1 MTHDADASAVK
12 PTVIDLDPDEVTV
25 ERDGSSPPH
34 SPPHVDE
41 AQPKPVQKR
50 ASSYGSVAFVA
61 ALAIG
66 AVGGGWLYRDMLST
80 YFPDDN
86 VKALSERVDV
96 LGKGHEAV
104 AGQVQ
109 ALDRLAAQLT
119 ADVNA
124 LEAAASTAS
133 TESRA
138 LADGLAATKSG
149 VAALQA
155 TVDETKSAIAG
166 LASNPPPA
174 VAGGTLPDGVI
185 TADVA
190 QRLAALEQDVAALK
204 AQKSGVTDAAA
215 LTQTLADLKAKI
227 EAGTPFADESD
238 RIARLLP
245 AASGLDVLAAHA
257 ANGLPAA
264 KGLSTELAALKP
276 SLPTPDIKIVPEEPG
291 LWDRIGDA
299 LSSVIT
305 IRDLDAVNWQL
316 VAEKAIA
323 FAEAGD
329 LPQAIAAVDE
339 PEGALPAGLQQW
351 RDRAAA
357 RVALEAAL
365 ASVSGA
371 AARVQ
376 SAGQ

>member
-1 MTHDADASAVK
+1 MTHDADSSAVK
-12 PTVIDLDPDEVTV
+12 PTVIDLDPDDVTV
-25 ERDGSSPPH
+25 DRDESTPPR
-34 SPPHVDE
+34 SDGAPP
-41 AQPKPVQKR
+41 APPPR
-50 ASSYGSVAFVA
+50 RTTSYGSVAFIA
-61 ALAIG
+61 ALALG
-66 AVGGGWLYRDMLST
+66 AVGGGWLYRDVLST
-80 YFPDDN
+80 YFPDDH
-86 VKALSERVDV
+86 VKALADRVDV

-109 ALDRLAAQLT
+109 ALDRLTAQLT
-119 ADVNA
+119 EDVNT
-124 LEAAASTAS
+124 LESAAGTAA
-133 TESRA
+133 TETKA

-149 VAALQA
+149 VASLKAAL
-155 TVDETKSAIAG
+155 DETKAALAG
-166 LASNPPPA
+166 MANSPPPA
-174 VAGGTLPDGVI
+174 ATGGPVPDAVI
-185 TADVA
+185 PADVA

-204 AQKSGVTDAAA
+204 AQKSGVPDTAA
-215 LTQTLADLKAKI
+215 LTQTMADLKAKI
-227 EAGTPFADESD
+227 EAGTAFPDESD

-245 AASGLDVLAAHA
+245 AAGGLDVLAAHA
-257 ANGLPAA
+257 ANGLPTA
-264 KGLSTELAALKP
+264 KGLATELAALKP
-276 SLPTPDIKIVPEEPG
+276 SLPTPEIKIVPEESG
-291 LWDRIGDA
+291 IWDRIGEA

-305 IRDLDAVNWQL
+305 IRDLDAVNWQV

-329 LPQAIAAVDE
+329 LPQAIAAIDE

-365 ASVSGA
+365 ASVSSA